1 MGAHYRRNPTGLTLN
16 FPPSWAVYP
25 GNGILQSTPKQEGVI
40 MFMPFYMPGRRR
52 LRVVVA
58 GGGYAGLAALS
69 ALRTQRPDA
78 DLVLIDPR
86 PHHLKIT
93 RLHESFRRP
102 LAEFQ
107 VPFSALG
114 RRFGFRHVQAA
125 LPIDEPALSQ
135 WNTGRALT
143 VDGAAL
149 EFDYLLIATGG
160 SYRKPEKSPETLD
173 LDDFSTE
180 TGSGLI
186 DLYRDAIESRGRYL
200 TVVGGGATG
209 IQFLFEI
216 AHYLQRQRSACRL
229 RLVDAD
235 PAPLG
240 QFRPGLGRYTQVR
253 LADLGIDYHP
263 DQRFQA
269 QADGVLQLQARASG
283 QPLALASDLTL
294 LFLGN
299 NPAQRWEAN
308 WFGQVVSGGA
318 ALERIYTAGDCSRYR
333 PPGSNALSAQTA
345 LRKGRL
351 AARNIL
357 RHASPMRLLEP
368 YLYRDLGYV
377 VSLGPEDAVGWI
389 GLERNV
395 VGGAPAK
402 VAKDIV
408 EAQYDLLLAG
418 VDTYMP

>member
-1 MGAHYRRNPTGLTLN
+1 ML
-16 FPPSWAVYP
+16 
-25 GNGILQSTPKQEGVI
+25 
-40 MFMPFYMPGRRR
+40 MPFYIPGRRR

-93 RLHESFRRP
+93 HLHESFRRP

-107 VPFSALG
+107 VPFAALG

-125 LPIDEPALSQ
+125 LPIDELALLQ
-135 WNTGRALT
+135 WNTDRALT
-143 VDGAAL
+143 VAGRAL
-149 EFDYLLIATGG
+149 DFDYLLIATGG
-160 SYRKPEKSPETLD
+160 SYPKLEKSPETLD
-173 LDDFSTE
+173 LDDFSAE

-186 DLYRDAIESRGRYL
+186 DLYRDAIETRSGYL
-200 TVVGGGATG
+200 TVVGAGATG

-216 AHYLQRQRSACRL
+216 AHYLKRQRSACRL
-229 RLVDAD
+229 RLVDAN

-240 QFRPGLGRYTQVR
+240 QFRPELGRYVQAR

-263 DQRFQA
+263 GQFFQG
-269 QADGVLQLQARASG
+269 QADGVLKLRASVSG
-283 QPLALASDLTL
+283 EPLALASDLTL
-294 LFLGN
+294 LFVGN
-299 NPAQRWEAN
+299 HPVQHWEAN
-308 WFGQVVSGGA
+308 RFGQIVSGGA
-318 ALERIYTAGDCSRYR
+318 VLERLYTAGDCSRYR

-351 AARNIL
+351 AARNLL
-357 RHASPMRLLEP
+357 RHASPVRLLEP
-368 YLYRDLGYV
+368 YLHRDLGYV

-389 GLERNV
+389 GLEPNV
-395 VGGAPAK
+395 VGGAPAT

-418 VDTYMP
+418 VDTYVP